1 MNNDIYVNYL
11 IFCSF
16 SELLYCYT
24 ELMHIHMHASRQA
37 CTSIYRH
44 GRMHSSFFIKIH
56 EPLFLKNDKDQ
67 FICRTWGGG
76 GLFIKHGCL
85 TIRLFYVFVTRDN
98 LCFTQSSFFET
109 LFKLKLTISAYDF
122 GKESLHVL
130 HKHFYIF
137 RKCKCPWLFVFFN
150 HWLDV

>member
-37 CTSIYRH
+37 STSIYRH

-56 EPLFLKNDKDQ
+56 ELLFLKNEKDQ

-85 TIRLFYVFVTRDN
+85 NIRLFYVFVTRDN
-98 LCFTQSSFFET
+98 LCFTQSSF
-109 LFKLKLTISAYDF
+109 LKLCLNLNLRYLHTILEKKAYTFNISIFTSFVNVNVHDF
-122 GKESLHVL
+122 LSFLIIG
-130 HKHFYIF
+130 
-137 RKCKCPWLFVFFN
+137 
-150 HWLDV
+150 